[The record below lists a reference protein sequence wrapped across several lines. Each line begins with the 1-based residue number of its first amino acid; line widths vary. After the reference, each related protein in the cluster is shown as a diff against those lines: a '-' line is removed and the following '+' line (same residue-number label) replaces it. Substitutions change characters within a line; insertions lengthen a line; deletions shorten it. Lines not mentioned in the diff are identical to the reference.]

1 MSAIITDQLRILSA
15 RSFVTDITSSGNSY
29 YSFVGLPNS
38 SDYDPYLPQEWDVL
52 PPSPKDSFDE
62 ENNYWDTLIALKK
75 ILIDDVRQVV
85 RKTTWTSGNIYD
97 MYRHDISRT
106 NLSKP
111 SNSTNLYSSN
121 YYVVNSDYRVYIC
134 LQNGTTPET
143 PEGKPSLDEPTFVDL
158 EPRSAGNSG
167 DGYVWKYLYTIKPTE
182 IIKFDSVNFIPVPPN
197 WETSSDNALVRNNA
211 ADSGQIKTIVIKNRG
226 SDLGTANRTYTN
238 IPIKGDG
245 NGGEATIIIN
255 NDSKVESV
263 VISNG
268 GNGYTYG
275 TLDLEAAGVPK
286 GTVDPIFDV
295 IIPPQGGHGHDI
307 YRELGATS
315 VLVYSR
321 IENDSENPDF
331 ITGNQISRV
340 GIIRNPQSYDS
351 NSLLTLEKASG
362 VYALKLTGIGYS
374 TAKFTPDTFIRQT
387 ISAGTTAFGRVIS
400 YDQVTGV
407 LKYWQD
413 RTLCG
418 FTTTNSKDI
427 DPTYGFKLNRFTATP
442 GAGGSIEI
450 LGGTTSLEIQNT
462 FGTNDNP
469 GISTTINNRTYYLG
483 QPFING
489 VSQPEVKKYSGSIIY
504 VDNRPSITRSKNQ
517 KEDIKVILQF

>member
-1 MSAIITDQLRILSA
+1 
-15 RSFVTDITSSGNSY
+15 
-29 YSFVGLPNS
+29 
-38 SDYDPYLPQEWDVL
+38 
-52 PPSPKDSFDE
+52 
-62 ENNYWDTLIALKK
+62 
-75 ILIDDVRQVV
+75 
-85 RKTTWTSGNIYD
+85 
-97 MYRHDISRT
+97 
-106 NLSKP
+106 
-111 SNSTNLYSSN
+111 
-121 YYVVNSDYRVYIC
+121 
-134 LQNGTTPET
+134 
-143 PEGKPSLDEPTFVDL
+143 
-158 EPRSAGNSG
+158 
-167 DGYVWKYLYTIKPTE
+167 
-182 IIKFDSVNFIPVPPN
+182 
-197 WETSSDNALVRNNA
+197 
-211 ADSGQIKTIVIKNRG
+211 
-226 SDLGTANRTYTN
+226 
-238 IPIKGDG
+238 
-245 NGGEATIIIN
+245 
-255 NDSKVESV
+255 
-263 VISNG
+263 
-268 GNGYTYG
+268 
-275 TLDLEAAGVPK
+275 
-286 GTVDPIFDV
+286 
-295 IIPPQGGHGHDI
+295 
-307 YRELGATS
+307 
-315 VLVYSR
+315 
-321 IENDSENPDF
+321 
-331 ITGNQISRV
+331 
-340 GIIRNPQSYDS
+340 
-351 NSLLTLEKASG
+351 LEKASG